1 MGGIRRLLALF
12 LACAPLLGWAQ
23 SGYEHPDTRLA
34 FPPRLAGFEFASV
47 HRHADPRLGVQVS
60 YVLPGLGKADFTLYS
75 YAQKRVPGGIES
87 EQVHSAFRSAD
98 RDVYSLYESAQYLEL
113 KRVVPLEGILKPVG
127 GKPEFYVAAYTYRP
141 GRENADRVV
150 SWLLVTGLRNHFFK
164 IRYTHAA
171 DEAEKGRLA
180 LGRLLDAFFEANRN

>member
-1 MGGIRRLLALF
+1 MGGIRRLLALLLF
-12 LACAPLLGWAQ
+12 CAPAWAQ

-34 FPPRLAGFEFASV
+34 FPARLAAFEFASV
-47 HRHADPRLGVQVS
+47 HRHEDPRLGVQVS
-60 YVLPGLGKADFTLYS
+60 YVLPGLGKADFTVYS
-75 YAQKRVPGGIES
+75 YAQKRIPSGVES
-87 EQVHSAFRSAD
+87 ELVRSAFRSAD

-113 KRVVPLEGILKPVG
+113 KRLVPLESILEPVD

-141 GRENADRVV
+141 GREDAGRVV

-164 IRYTHAA
+164 VRYTHTA

-180 LGRLLDAFFEANRN
+180 LGRLLAAFFEINRN